1 MGLWGKSVVGL
12 EMDTGMIRA
21 VEVKGKKG
29 AAKVEAAGEYPLPDK
44 AVVEGVVQDAEAV
57 SAALQDLWREARFK
71 SRDVVLGVFNQS
83 VLLRLINFPKVPK
96 EKLAQAIRLQAGDY
110 FPIPLSQLE
119 FDFAVVGETEEDGE
133 SKHRILLVAAKQ
145 TDLQQ
150 SIAAV
155 VGSKLNPQ
163 VIDASLLAL
172 LRTMPPERRR
182 GTAVMVDLALGVSS
196 IVLAVDGMP
205 RYARVLSVNLRDYF
219 AELGIQLGMGEGAA
233 GYAAATVEPGSKSEA
248 LQRWHQAVAGEI
260 RTFISFY
267 LQQEELGEVQ
277 AVLLSGRGARITGL
291 ADYLRKELGVTV
303 ELVRP
308 LAAVKTVKGTV
319 QVDLN
324 NPDFAVS
331 TGLALRGLEGER

>member
-21 VEVKGKKG
+21 VEVKGKNG
-29 AAKVEAAGEYPLPDK
+29 AAKVVAAGEYPLPEK
-44 AVVEGVVQDAEAV
+44 AVVEGVVQDVEAV

-145 TDLQQ
+145 SDLQQ

-172 LRTMPPERRR
+172 LRTMPPERHR

-219 AELGIQLGMGEGAA
+219 C
-233 GYAAATVEPGSKSEA
+233 S
-248 LQRWHQAVAGEI
+248 
-260 RTFISFY
+260 
-267 LQQEELGEVQ
+267 
-277 AVLLSGRGARITGL
+277 
-291 ADYLRKELGVTV
+291 
-303 ELVRP
+303 
-308 LAAVKTVKGTV
+308 
-319 QVDLN
+319 
-324 NPDFAVS
+324 
-331 TGLALRGLEGER
+331 